1 MAKHLISLDTM
12 ASVESTFGTVVIVVA
27 LVAGVFAVVSYIGA
41 GKLYSGIGKSDFMR
55 ESDHEDG
62 PPSAIPASPASDPE
76 AMEELRQMV
85 EAKSHRRVARGEDPL
100 DVDAE
105 IAELTAPPPAVED
118 PALREEVR
126 QLVVARNARRARK
139 GEPPLDVESEVE
151 RQLRDL
157 T

>member
-1 MAKHLISLDTM
+1 M
-12 ASVESTFGTVVIVVA
+12 
-27 LVAGVFAVVSYIGA
+27 SYIGA

-55 ESDHEDG
+55 ESDHDG
-62 PPSAIPASPASDPE
+62 SAPRARSPRAPRANPRRWRSY
-76 AMEELRQMV
+76 ARW
-85 EAKSHRRVARGEDPL
+85 SRRSRHRRVARGEDPL

-139 GEPPLDVESEVE
+139 GEPPLDVEAEVE